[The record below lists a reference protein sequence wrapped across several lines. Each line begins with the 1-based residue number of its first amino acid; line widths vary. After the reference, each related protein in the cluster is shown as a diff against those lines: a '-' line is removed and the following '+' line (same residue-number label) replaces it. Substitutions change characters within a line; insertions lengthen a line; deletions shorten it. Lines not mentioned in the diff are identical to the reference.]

1 MNLPSTV
8 LREIWRHWVD
18 WVTSAKDL
26 QVYQHL
32 GGNGKPYW
40 QAYNPETGTSTCSG
54 SEREIQAWIEQQHY
68 QFSNDDK
75 LNSRYW

>member
-8 LREIWRHWVD
+8 LRGIWRHWVD

-26 QVYQHL
+26 QVYQYL
-32 GGNGKPYW
+32 GRNGKPYW
-40 QAYNPETGTSTCSG
+40 QAYNPETGQSTCSG

-68 QFSNDDK
+68 QFPNDDK